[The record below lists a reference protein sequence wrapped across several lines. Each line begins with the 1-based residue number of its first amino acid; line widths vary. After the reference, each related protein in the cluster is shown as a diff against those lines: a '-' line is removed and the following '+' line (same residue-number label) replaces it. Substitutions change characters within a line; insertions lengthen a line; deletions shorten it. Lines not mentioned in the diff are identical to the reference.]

1 MKKNNTDGLLTMNF
15 GWACAANFLLFASV
29 YLMLPLLPLFAE
41 RQQGI
46 SLVRPWLLYLLFL
59 GGMLLVGPFH
69 AYLGDAYKR
78 KGVLMLA
85 TLGVSLTGAGY
96 LFADT
101 VLHLSLLVLLQGA
114 CFALASTAGMTVAID
129 ITPSAR
135 RTAGNRV
142 YAWAARLGMFLAVM
156 AVFILFPTGNFRM
169 LAWGSSLSA
178 LLGFLSA
185 SLLYVPFRAPIGLG
199 VCSLDRFILPRAW
212 LPGLNLLLIAFV
224 SGLLLPLFL
233 LGDGCWG
240 MLPFVLL
247 LCLTTPF
254 IRMFVRL
261 SHHCQRGTANSTCHL
276 SVEAGLLL
284 GFALAD
290 YLIETVSPSLGASF
304 LYTVAGMVLLF
315 ALALWATVT
324 MPYYRRM
331 RVR

>member
-1 MKKNNTDGLLTMNF
+1 MKKNSTDGLLTMNF
-15 GWACAANFLLFASV
+15 GWACVANFLLFSSV

-41 RQQGI
+41 QQQGI
-46 SLVRPWLLYLLFL
+46 SLACPWMLYLLFL

-85 TLGVSLTGAGY
+85 TLGVCLTGAGY

-114 CFALASTAGMTVAID
+114 CFGLASTAGLTVAID
-129 ITPSAR
+129 ITASAR

-142 YAWAARLGMFLAVM
+142 YAWAARLGMFLAVI
-156 AVFILFPTGNFRM
+156 AGFFLFRTGNFRM
-169 LAWGSSLSA
+169 LAWVSSLSA
-178 LLGFLSA
+178 LSSFLSA
-185 SLLYVPFRAPIGLG
+185 SPLYVAFRAPIGLG
-199 VCSLDRFILPRAW
+199 VCSLDRFLLPRAW

-224 SGLLLPLFL
+224 SGLLLPLFFR
-233 LGDGCWG
+233 GDIYWG

-284 GFALAD
+284 GFTLAD
-290 YLIETVSPSLGASF
+290 YLIETGSPSFDTSF
-304 LYTVAGMVLLF
+304 LYPIAGVVLL
-315 ALALWATVT
+315 LALVLLVTVT
-324 MPYYRRM
+324 MPYYRRK